1 MAQFMN
7 EELAMIAII
16 LDEEEANQAKKQK
29 WVHEAWKKGG
39 KQRRVCYVIQ
49 FKLVDDGMK
58 FF

>member
-1 MAQFMN
+1 
-7 EELAMIAII
+7 MIAII
-16 LDEEEANQAKKQK
+16 VDEEEANQAKKQK